1 VLSSSL
7 VILLD
12 RRLVDLDVLGLDNGL
27 DLGSKIS
34 MTETSQG
41 MIVRAHPRLE
51 LGQICRAEGVGLGND
66 WDEVDARAQA
76 LHDLDIEGLERVA
89 GGADEVQAGVHA
101 EVDLVLATRLL
112 LLEHIRLMLVV
123 EELDD
128 GHPRVTVVDIVA
140 EARGVDDGQAD

>member
-1 VLSSSL
+1 VLGSSL

-27 DLGSKIS
+27 DLGNKVS
-34 MTETSQG
+34 MAETSQG
-41 MIVRAHPRLE
+41 MIVRAYPRLE
-51 LGQICRAEGVGLGND
+51 PGQICRAEGVGLGND
-66 WDEVDARAQA
+66 WNEVDARAQA
-76 LHDLDIEGLERVA
+76 LHDLDIEGLERVT
-89 GGADEVQAGVHA
+89 GGADEVQAGVHT

-112 LLEHIRLMLVV
+112 LLEHIRLMLIV